1 MVSPCQSDDV
11 SNEHDHSICAVC
23 RDDIEP
29 DASCSTT
36 PCGHIFH
43 FECLALSMQTSHK
56 CPLCRRNF
64 LPNSDETSAG
74 EESETIFLSDS
85 DVMSTDTGVEIEIS
99 DVDAGGE
106 SFQRLIRTLG
116 RIGSGG
122 DVNVDLYVSESA
134 PSVPSPPPPPPCVL
148 PPTAGNI
155 IRYAKEG
162 DVTQVQNMLSHDP
175 TLVNAS
181 DACGDTLLHLA
192 VMRQH
197 EYLARYLATNVEMSV
212 NFTNKA
218 RMTPLHYAVC
228 TGNLRLVTL
237 ALNLGCF
244 VDAADCSGRTPLHH
258 SVMRRDASC
267 LDLLICRSAYV
278 NTADMAGDT
287 ALHYAGRD
295 GWLKGV
301 RKLSTSRH
309 CVVDVENCLGE
320 TPLHMASKSESS
332 ACITFLIMSGAN
344 PAKKDKAGCAASN
357 NRCGS
362 ASAYL

>member
-1 MVSPCQSDDV
+1 MVSPCQADDV
-11 SNEHDHSICAVC
+11 SNENDHSICAVC

-29 DASCSTT
+29 DASRSTT

-43 FECLALSMQTSHK
+43 FGCLALSMQISPN
-56 CPLCRRNF
+56 CPLCRRNV
-64 LPNSDETSAG
+64 LPDPDETSAG
-74 EESETIFLSDS
+74 EENETIFLSDS
-85 DVMSTDTGVEIEIS
+85 EVMSTESGIEIEIS
-99 DVDAGGE
+99 DVDAGGD
-106 SFQRLIRTLG
+106 SFNRLMRTIG
-116 RIGSGG
+116 RIGSRG
-122 DVNVDLYVSESA
+122 DVNVDLYVSE
-134 PSVPSPPPPPPCVL
+134 PLVPSPPPPPPPPCVL
-148 PPTAGNI
+148 PPTASNI
-155 IRYAKEG
+155 VHYAKEG
-162 DVTQVQNMLSHDP
+162 EVTQVQNMLSHDP
-175 TLVNAS
+175 TLVNAT

-192 VMRQH
+192 VIHQH

-212 NFTNKA
+212 NLTNKA

-258 SVMRRDASC
+258 SVMRCDASC

-278 NTADMAGDT
+278 NTTDMAGDT

-295 GWLKGV
+295 GWLNGV

-320 TPLHMASKSESS
+320 TPLHMASKSESP

-344 PAKKDKAGCAASN
+344 PAKRDKSGCAAAN
-357 NRCGS
+357 HCAN
-362 ASAYL
+362 ASVLL